1 MPMPRLPA
9 LPIFIIIMCGLLLDG
24 CKRHAQTPPAPVP
37 VHASKVTQRTVPLTR
52 SAVGL
57 IQPLHTVALQS
68 QVDGVIEKILFKE
81 GDEVAA
87 GTLLIKLDQRPFQNT
102 LTSAKAGLAQAR
114 ANGGKATADL
124 ERYDQLHLAKAISD
138 ADYSQYSAAATAA
151 TAGTAVQEA
160 AVANAQ
166 LDFDYTEI
174 RAPIAGR
181 TSRLALREGSLVKAN
196 DSALPLLTLNQMA
209 PIGVAFSVPE
219 ADLAAVRTAFVT
231 GPLKVTAQPQG
242 DGGKPVAGVL
252 DYIDNTVG
260 MTTGTVALRATFE
273 NTDRSLWPGQFVNVV
288 IYLGELPDAIIVPS
302 AAIVAGQQGDQV
314 FVVKEDGTIDVRPIH
329 TGVTDGDYV
338 VVLDAVKAGETV
350 VTDGQIRLVPG
361 THVTIKTSGTTK
373 PDGAGS
379 EVKSP

>member
-1 MPMPRLPA
+1 MPRLPA
-9 LPIFIIIMCGLLLDG
+9 LQIFIIVTCGLLLDG
-24 CKRHAQTPPAPVP
+24 CKRHVQSPPAPVP
-37 VHASKVTQRTVPLTR
+37 VHASKVSQRTVPLTR

-68 QVDGVIEKILFKE
+68 QVDGVIEKILFQE
-81 GDEVAA
+81 GDEVSA
-87 GTLLIKLDQRPFQNT
+87 GTLLIKLDQRPFQNA

-114 ANGGKATADL
+114 ATGGKATADL
-124 ERYDQLHLAKAISD
+124 ERYDQLHIAKAISD
-138 ADYSQYSAAATAA
+138 ADYGQYSAAATAA
-151 TAGTAVQEA
+151 SAGTAVQEA

-166 LDFDYTEI
+166 LNLDYTEI

-209 PIGVAFSVPE
+209 PIGVAFAVPE
-219 ADLAAVRTAFVT
+219 ADLAPVRAAFAT
-231 GPLKVTAQPQG
+231 GPIKVTAQPQG

-260 MTTGTVALRATFE
+260 TTTGTVALRATFE

-288 IYLGELPDAIIVPS
+288 VYLGELPDALIVP
-302 AAIVAGQQGDQV
+302 ATAIVAGQQGDQI
-314 FVVKEDGTIDVRPIH
+314 FVVKEDGTIEVRPIH
-329 TGVTDGDYV
+329 TGVTAGDNV

-361 THVTIKTSGTTK
+361 THVTIKTPGTTK
-373 PDGAGS
+373 SAGTGS
-379 EVKSP
+379 DAKSP